1 MNKPKRIQVIS
12 TDKESILEPFDS
24 RELILIVFVIVNF
37 EISSFPVDLL
47 FLFEEVLSG
56 LLHWPYK
63 EPSLYSS
70 IARFG
75 DSEISHDNVT
85 EMKFFKDL
93 NHANLLSSE

>member
-1 MNKPKRIQVIS
+1 M
-12 TDKESILEPFDS
+12 
-24 RELILIVFVIVNF
+24 ILIVLVIVNF
-37 EISSFPVDLL
+37 EISSLPVDLL

-75 DSEISHDNVT
+75 DSEISHDKVVVLP
-85 EMKFFKDL
+85 MGWVHFYQ
-93 NHANLLSSE
+93 SQI

>member
-1 MNKPKRIQVIS
+1 M
-12 TDKESILEPFDS
+12 L
-24 RELILIVFVIVNF
+24 VIVNF

-47 FLFEEVLSG
+47 LLFEEVRSG

-75 DSEISHDNVT
+75 DSEISHDKVT
-85 EMKFFKDL
+85 EMKLVWIVQMGFKY
-93 NHANLLSSE
+93 SPEGIPI

>member
-24 RELILIVFVIVNF
+24 RELILIVLVIVNF

-56 LLHWPYK
+56 LLHCPYK
-63 EPSLYSS
+63 EPSL
-70 IARFG
+70 
-75 DSEISHDNVT
+75 
-85 EMKFFKDL
+85 
-93 NHANLLSSE
+93 